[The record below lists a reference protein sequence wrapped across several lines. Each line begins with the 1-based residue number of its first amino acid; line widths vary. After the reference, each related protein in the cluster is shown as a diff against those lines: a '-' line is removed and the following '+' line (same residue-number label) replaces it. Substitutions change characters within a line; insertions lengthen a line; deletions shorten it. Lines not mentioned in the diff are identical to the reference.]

1 MGMDG
6 RERSRKYQVANY
18 PLHNY
23 NPERGLNN
31 SSLLQSLIISLR

>member
-23 NPERGLNN
+23 NYEFKSQKEG
-31 SSLLQSLIISLR
+31 LIILVYYKV